1 MTLYDVL
8 ELSLE
13 EVRDFR
19 WGGDGAEE
27 EYGEE
32 PEEGPEEGPEGDH
45 LFLAL
50 ASRNLSKPSS
60 RRTGGGDSRQFVV
73 VALLLVRGKDK
84 YVLSVA
90 AL

>member
-13 EVRDFR
+13 EVRDFG
-19 WGGDGAEE
+19 WKGDGAEE
-27 EYGEE
+27 EPGEE
-32 PEEGPEEGPEGDH
+32 PEEGPEGDN
-45 LFLAL
+45 LFLAQ
-50 ASRNLSKPSS
+50 ASKNLSKPSS
-60 RRTGGGDSRQFVV
+60 RRTGGGDPRQFVV
-73 VALLLVRGKDK
+73 VALLLVRGDDK

>member
-13 EVRDFR
+13 EVRDYG
-19 WGGDGAEE
+19 WEGGGDA
-27 EYGEE
+27 EE
-32 PEEGPEEGPEGDH
+32 PEEEPEGDH
-45 LFLAL
+45 PFLVQ
-50 ASRNLSKPSS
+50 ASKNLSKPSS
-60 RRTGGGDSRQFVV
+60 RRTGGDDPRQFVV
-73 VALLLVRGKDK
+73 VALLLVRGNDK